1 MALTG
6 RRSGW
11 SPDEYERRLFE
22 RLAESRLTVD
32 RGRTIRRDV
41 RRPRAPRPPDPR
53 DAAGP
58 RRRHGLDYGP
68 FHYRYESGREG
79 DAYRISVAERKHGI
93 SLYVLAL
100 TEDGRYLAESR
111 ADRFPKASVGKSCV
125 RFKRLDDLDEAELRD
140 LLAEAGRRPA
150 PGAV

>member
-1 MALTG
+1 M
-6 RRSGW
+6 
-11 SPDEYERRLFE
+11 PDDLE
-22 RLAESRLTVD
+22 RLDRL
-32 RGRTIRRDV
+32 IRETL
-41 RRPRAPRPPDPR
+41 PDLE
-53 DAAGP
+53 A
-58 RRRHGLDYGP
+58 HGLNYGP

-100 TEDGRYLAESR
+100 TEDGQYLAESR
-111 ADRFPKASVGKSCV
+111 ADRFPKASIGKSCV

-150 PGAV
+150 PGRSDLESGRRGRSGSAAAGRPARRPSAPRPAPRPAARRP

>member
-1 MALTG
+1 MSDDL
-6 RRSGW
+6 
-11 SPDEYERRLFE
+11 E
-22 RLAESRLTVD
+22 RLDRL
-32 RGRTIRRDV
+32 IRETL
-41 RRPRAPRPPDPR
+41 PELEA
-53 DAAGP
+53 
-58 RRRHGLDYGP
+58 HGLNYGP

-79 DAYRISVAERKHGI
+79 DAYRVSVAERKHGI

-111 ADRFPKASVGKSCV
+111 ADRFPKASIGKSCV

-150 PGAV
+150 PGRSLGYVPGDIPRRV

>member
-1 MALTG
+1 MATVSADL
-6 RRSGW
+6 
-11 SPDEYERRLFE
+11 E
-22 RLAESRLTVD
+22 RLDRL
-32 RGRTIRRDV
+32 IRETL
-41 RRPRAPRPPDPR
+41 PELEA
-53 DAAGP
+53 
-58 RRRHGLDYGP
+58 HGLEYGP

-79 DAYRISVAERKHGI
+79 DAYRVSVAERKHGI

-100 TEDGRYLAESR
+100 TDDGEYL
-111 ADRFPKASVGKSCV
+111 ADRFPKASVGKSCI

>member
-1 MALTG
+1 MPTDL
-6 RRSGW
+6 
-11 SPDEYERRLFE
+11 E
-22 RLAESRLTVD
+22 RLDQLIRETV
-32 RGRTIRRDV
+32 
-41 RRPRAPRPPDPR
+41 PDLE
-53 DAAGP
+53 A
-58 RRRHGLDYGP
+58 HGLNYGP
-68 FHYRYESGREG
+68 FHYRYDSGREG

-100 TEDGRYLAESR
+100 TEDGQYLAESR

-125 RFKRLDDLDEAELRD
+125 RFKRLDDLDKAELKD